1 MLEQRREARNNGT
14 TQLEQEEID
23 REAEWIRAVEYHA
36 ARLRSE
42 TREARQNRLD
52 REDRR
57 QDDIIRGREGAV
69 RGLTPLPQLSRNMY
83 FRAALA

>member
-1 MLEQRREARNNGT
+1 MEMLELRREGRNNGT

-23 REAEWIRAVEYHA
+23 REAVWIRAAKYYG
-36 ARLRSE
+36 
-42 TREARQNRLD
+42 TRLD

-69 RGLTPLPQLSRNMY
+69 RGLTPLPQLSRNIWH
-83 FRAALA
+83 FHDP

>member
-1 MLEQRREARNNGT
+1 MLELRREGRNNGT

-23 REAEWIRAVEYHA
+23 REAVWIRAAEYHG
-36 ARLRSE
+36 
-42 TREARQNRLD
+42 TRQNRLD

-83 FRAALA
+83 FRDPIA